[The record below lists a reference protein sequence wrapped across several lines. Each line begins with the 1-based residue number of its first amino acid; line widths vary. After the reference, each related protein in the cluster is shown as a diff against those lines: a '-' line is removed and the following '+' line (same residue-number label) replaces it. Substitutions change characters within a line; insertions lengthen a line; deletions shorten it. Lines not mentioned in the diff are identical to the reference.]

1 MKLTKSKL
9 KKIIKEELLKEDI
22 NTTGIVKTLYKNL
35 KKFSKEQDRII
46 RKLAKGQDIYQ
57 ELHDELSG
65 TKITHNCYEAFLGEL
80 K

>member
-1 MKLTKSKL
+1 MKLTKAKL
-9 KKIIKEELLKEDI
+9 KEIIKEELMKEDI

-35 KKFSKEQDRII
+35 KKFSKEQDRMI
-46 RKLAKGQDIYQ
+46 RKLAKGQNISQ

-65 TKITHNCYEAFLGEL
+65 TKITRDCYEAFLGEL